1 MTTSVL
7 SSTKKILGID
17 DEYTVFDLDIITF
30 INSALSVVNQ
40 LGVGPEGGFFIS
52 DKNDVWE
59 DLIIPDN
66 QLNLVKTYVFLKT
79 RFLFDP
85 PSTGYLTEAMSKQIS
100 EYEWRLNI
108 LREDALPDV

>member
-17 DEYTVFDLDIITF
+17 DEYTVFDLDIITC

-52 DKNDVWE
+52 DENDVWE
-59 DLIIPDN
+59 DFVIPDN

-85 PSTGYLTEAMSKQIS
+85 PSTGYLTEAMSKQIE

-108 LREDALPDV
+108 FREDALP